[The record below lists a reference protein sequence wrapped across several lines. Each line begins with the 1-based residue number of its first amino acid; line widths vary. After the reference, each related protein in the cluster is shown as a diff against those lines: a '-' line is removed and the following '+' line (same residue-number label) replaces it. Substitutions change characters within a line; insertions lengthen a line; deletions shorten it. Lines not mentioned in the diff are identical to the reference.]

1 MFILGAAPK
10 VIGGISAI
18 AASCITCLQI
28 YQHLQHYFCPSEQR
42 WIIRIL
48 CIVPIYALT
57 SWCSLMYWQFSIYFD
72 SIRDV
77 YEAFVIYN
85 FLCLCYE
92 YIGGENC
99 ILNEIQGKELQ
110 RSCIHMTCCLPKIHY
125 DIQFLRFCKQCTL
138 QFCAV
143 KPVVALITI
152 ILEAEGKFHENNLS
166 PKYGYLYVT
175 IIYNISVT
183 MALYALVLF
192 YVATKDIL
200 RPHEPVLKFF
210 MVKAI
215 IFASFWQGVLL
226 SFLELV
232 NVIKTTTN
240 SADTEVIT
248 TGEISASYQN
258 FLICVE
264 MLISALLLRV
274 AFPYGIY
281 DKNESSARQTLS
293 TNIRDTLNPKYMVND
308 YIHNFSSTYKS
319 YALGNQSA
327 NDESD
332 TEPRPLRLET
342 PESLEGGLQ
351 DFLGN
356 GAGSPFSVDWDIESR
371 QSESGKRVLVNH
383 DELDLATNR

>member
-1 MFILGAAPK
+1 MFILGAVPK
-10 VIGGISAI
+10 VLGGICAI
-18 AASCITCLQI
+18 AASFIACYQI

-57 SWCSLMYWQFSIYFD
+57 SWCSLMFWEFSIYFD

-92 YIGGENC
+92 YLGGENS

-110 RSCIHMTCCLPKIHY
+110 RSWYTGTCCLPKIHY
-125 DIQFLRFCKQCTL
+125 DIQFLRFCKQSTL

-143 KPVVALITI
+143 KPIVSLITI
-152 ILEAEGKFHENNLS
+152 VLEANDQFHENNLH

-183 MALYALVLF
+183 LALYALVLF
-192 YVATKDIL
+192 YLATREIL
-200 RPHEPVLKFF
+200 KPHDPVLKFF

-215 IFASFWQGVLL
+215 IFASFWQGVML
-226 SFLELV
+226 SFLELI
-232 NVIKTTTN
+232 NVIKATTN
-240 SADTEVIT
+240 SAETVVIT
-248 TGEISASYQN
+248 TGQISASWQN
-258 FLICVE
+258 FFICVE
-264 MLISALLLRV
+264 MLISAFLLRV
-274 AFPYGIY
+274 AFPCTVY
-281 DKNESSARQTLS
+281 DKNEASGRQTLS

-308 YIHNFSSTYKS
+308 YIHNFSSTYSS

-332 TEPRPLRLET
+332 LDTRPQRHET
-342 PESLEGGLQ
+342 PESDEWGPPNNPPH
-351 DFLGN
+351 DFFN
-356 GAGSPFSVDWDIESR
+356 
-371 QSESGKRVLVNH
+371 SGQHTLVEH
-383 DELDLATNR
+383 DQLDLNSRS